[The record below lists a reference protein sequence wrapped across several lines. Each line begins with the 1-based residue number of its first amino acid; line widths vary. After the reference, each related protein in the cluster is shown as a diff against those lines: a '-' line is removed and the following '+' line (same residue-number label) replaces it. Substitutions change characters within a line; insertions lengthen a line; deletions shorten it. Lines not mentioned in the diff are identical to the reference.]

1 MILYEGDGQL
11 RPFAW
16 EGSVPRRRS
25 LERWKRSSD
34 GRWPTER
41 YVMPGSAA
49 SAAYMAASVRRS
61 SAEVASSRI
70 ASVGRLAR

>member
-1 MILYEGDGQL
+1 MRRSFSVAMSLYEGDGPLPL

-25 LERWKRSSD
+25 LERWKLSSD

-41 YVMPGSAA
+41 YVMPGSAP
-49 SAAYMAASVRRS
+49 SAAY
-61 SAEVASSRI
+61 
-70 ASVGRLAR
+70 L

>member
-1 MILYEGDGQL
+1 MRRSFSVAMTLYEGDGPL

-25 LERWKRSSD
+25 LERWKLSSD

-49 SAAYMAASVRRS
+49 SAAY
-61 SAEVASSRI
+61 
-70 ASVGRLAR
+70 L

>member
-1 MILYEGDGQL
+1 MRRSFSVAMILYEGNGPL

-25 LERWKRSSD
+25 LEWWKLSSE

-41 YVMPGSAA
+41 YAMPGSAA
-49 SAAYMAASVRRS
+49 SAAY
-61 SAEVASSRI
+61 
-70 ASVGRLAR
+70 L